1 MDFDGFCS
9 LIMDNCGNY
18 KHENPILKKK
28 KRHMDNQVQK

>member
-28 KRHMDNQVQK
+28 RHMDNQVQK